1 MAARTER
8 AVRVGPGTAADRRA
22 SAGGAPRPDGG
33 LAEARPLREENG
45 RALDVLTDRRL
56 EDPTL
61 RRGGRPVARE
71 SSRSPTIIGPRRES
85 FSVLY
90 EIERCRG
97 SLEILLL
104 LHLEVRATA
113 WRMRQRLRPGPEALL
128 NGLNMLVRIGLVR
141 RTCATTFPFAKSY
154 ELTDLGR
161 ELVESPFRAWV
172 GILAP

>member
-22 SAGGAPRPDGG
+22 SAGEAPRPVDGLPG
-33 LAEARPLREENG
+33 GRPLREEIG
-45 RALDVLTDRRL
+45 RALGVWMDRRP
-56 EDPTL
+56 EDPTV
-61 RRGGRPVARE
+61 RSGGRLVARA
-71 SSRSPTIIGPRRES
+71 SSRSPTYLSPRRGP

-90 EIERCRG
+90 ELERYRG

-128 NGLNMLVRIGLVR
+128 HGLNMLVRIGLVR
-141 RTCATTFPFAKSY
+141 RSCSGTFPFAKSY

-161 ELVESPFRAWV
+161 ELVESPFRAWA